1 VNKYRSPG
9 VPTIAGCVEIGS
21 LSRLS
26 CMPAEIVGVEGVVVV
41 TGAVVLVL
49 VFSDVDSAAE
59 AAAVTFTAVDSVV
72 IGGSVAST

>member
-1 VNKYRSPG
+1 
-9 VPTIAGCVEIGS
+9 
-21 LSRLS
+21 
-26 CMPAEIVGVEGVVVV
+26 MPAEIVGVEGVVVV

-59 AAAVTFTAVDSVV
+59 AAAVTFIAVDSVV